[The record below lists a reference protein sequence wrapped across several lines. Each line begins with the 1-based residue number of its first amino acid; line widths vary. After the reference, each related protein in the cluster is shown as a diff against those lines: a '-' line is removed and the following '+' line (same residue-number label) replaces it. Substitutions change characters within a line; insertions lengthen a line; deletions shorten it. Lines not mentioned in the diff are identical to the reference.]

1 MALPNSE
8 VTKTQ
13 PNKVVQLGDS
23 EVFVKKT
30 PFGEIQA
37 VKANVR
43 LEERKSQLYVVQGKC
58 RVTADGYNELNKIAG
73 VSVITP
79 STLQLPDGN
88 VVSNPYPIIDRASG
102 SISKV
107 WVKKIAVGLTPI
119 GNLVITSSTLLYD
132 IGMYFIQDL
141 YKKIQR
147 DKMMGRACMRP
158 MLSEKDLQTGM
169 FFSLENELGIWVDV
183 GHPEFL
189 KAMDT
194 YIQNKLFAERKAQ
207 TICERNALRKHPA
220 LATVTVI
227 PQGADGNRIAVVPV
241 VGYTH
246 KFSKEE
252 LGSIAEQAVK
262 GETVN
267 YNGQEAEIIE
277 TTATVVEDDENEPT
291 TEAGTFAPQG
301 QMNFGGDGEVL

>member
-1 MALPNSE
+1 VSVVEKDLKAQQNGI
-8 VTKTQ
+8 
-13 PNKVVQLGDS
+13 VQLGDS
-23 EVFVKKT
+23 EVFIKKT

-37 VKANVR
+37 VKANIR
-43 LEERKSQLYVVQGKC
+43 LEEKKSQLYVVQGKC

-88 VVSNPYPIIDRASG
+88 EVPNPYPIIDRVSG
-102 SISKV
+102 TISKV

-119 GNLVITSSTLLYD
+119 GNLVVTSSTLLYD

-141 YKKIQR
+141 HKKI
-147 DKMMGRACMRP
+147 KINKHMGRVCMKS
-158 MLSEKDLQTGM
+158 MLSEKELQTGI
-169 FFSLENELGIWVDV
+169 FLALENELGLWVDV
-183 GHPEFL
+183 NHDEFL
-189 KAMDT
+189 KATET

-207 TICERNALRKHPA
+207 TICERNALKKHPA

-227 PQGADGNRIAVVPV
+227 PQGNEKNYYAVVPV

-246 KFSKEE
+246 KFTKED
-252 LGSIAEQAVK
+252 LSSIAEQAVK
-262 GETVN
+262 GETVKF
-267 YNGQEAEIIE
+267 NGQDVEIIE
-277 TTATVVEDDENEPT
+277 TTATVVEDDDSEPM
-291 TEAGTFAPQG
+291 TEGGTFTPAG